1 MILNWTPKN
10 YIRLQWKNI
19 GLQQNYI
26 SLQWKNIG
34 FNWKIVVVLK
44 MEDEVE
50 QEKKSR
56 GETERSKRKLEGE
69 IKLLQESLYNKD
81 R

>member
-10 YIRLQWKNI
+10 YIRLLWKNI

>member
-1 MILNWTPKN
+1 MKYNWPPST
-10 YIRLQWKNI
+10 ICHVQWYYI